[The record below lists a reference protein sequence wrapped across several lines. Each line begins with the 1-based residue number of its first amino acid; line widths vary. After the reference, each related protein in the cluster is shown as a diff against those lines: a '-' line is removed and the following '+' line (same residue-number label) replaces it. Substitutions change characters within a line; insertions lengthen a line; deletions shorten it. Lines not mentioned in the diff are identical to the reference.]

1 MSHSSFEL
9 GLVGGIISQYD
20 GWETAIESIRPEWL
34 SNIEAKEIFVAIQSL
49 YAKKTTIDTSAVVY
63 ALGGFGTHW
72 PNTISDALYGSS
84 ADSPMTCT
92 RIVRQ
97 HAMHRELSK
106 LACGLAA
113 VSQDDDVDTV
123 SDRIQAMQATINGFA
138 TGSGYVWDI
147 GANSASIARFAKT
160 TLDAGYRSGI
170 ESLDAHYRSARGL
183 MTVVTGAP
191 SSGKSEFLDFLLC
204 CYAQMHK
211 HRFCIFSPE
220 NYPKENHALK
230 LIDKMFGKNKERK
243 THRDMDDEYLQ
254 KAAQKVGMHFSL
266 IDLQDGDSCLDALIN
281 TLDKN
286 WDLIQP
292 DGFVIDP
299 WNELEA
305 KLRPGERETDYIGR
319 CLARLR
325 RWARKRDIMLWV
337 VAHPTKMKKDDDGN
351 YEVPTPYDISGS
363 ANWYN
368 KADNAITVYRK
379 NNSRFVDIHIQKI
392 KQKIHG
398 SKGLV
403 ELVYDNKTGI
413 YYGKD
418 QCPVDIMNEA
428 KTHDAQEM
436 F

>member
-1 MSHSSFEL
+1 MSHSSYEL

-34 SNIEAKEIFVAIQSL
+34 ASAEAKEIFCALQKL
-49 YAKKTTIDTSAVVY
+49 YATKTMIDTSAVVY
-63 ALGGFGTHW
+63 ALGGFSTHW
-72 PNTISDALYGSS
+72 PSTISDALYGSS
-84 ADSPMTCT
+84 SDSPMTCA

-106 LACGLAA
+106 MACALAS
-113 VSQDDDVDTV
+113 VSEHDDVDAV
-123 SDRIQAMQATINGFA
+123 SSRIEALQSAINGFS
-138 TGSGYVWDI
+138 TGSGSVWEL
-147 GANSASIARFAKT
+147 GPNGASIAAFAKT
-160 TLDAGYRSGI
+160 TLDAGYKSGI
-170 ESLDAHYRSARGL
+170 EALDMHYKSARGL
-183 MTVVTGAP
+183 LTVVTGAP
-191 SSGKSEFLDFLLC
+191 SSGKSEFLDALLC
-204 CYAQMHK
+204 CLVKMHK
-211 HRFCIFSPE
+211 LKFCVFSPE
-220 NYPKENHALK
+220 NFPKENHALK
-230 LIDKMFGKNKERK
+230 LIDKMFGKNKDRK
-243 THRDMDDEYLQ
+243 THRDMDDAHIIQAAEY
-254 KAAQKVGMHFSL
+254 VGKHFTL

-286 WDLIQP
+286 WEAIKP

-299 WNELEA
+299 WNELET

-325 RWARKRDIMLWV
+325 RWARKRNIMLWI

-379 NNSRFVDIHIQKI
+379 RNSRYVDIHIQKI

-403 ELVYDNKTGI
+403 ELIYDNLTGI
-413 YYGKD
+413 YYDKNNCPEIVKKEAD
-418 QCPVDIMNEA
+418 QHEI
-428 KTHDAQEM
+428 QETM
-436 F
+436 